1 MLFQGDALEI
11 MKSLPDHSI
20 DLVITDPP
28 YLKKYLYLYEG
39 MAAELPRLLKRGG
52 SLLAI
57 VPHYA
62 IPQVISDIG
71 KYLKYR
77 WLISMWQP
85 SGNHP
90 RMAMG
95 IEVMWKPIVW
105 WVNEAYP
112 QGRGFKRD
120 GFENTQPK
128 KTYEWEQSMSWA
140 EYCLSFAKDGE
151 TILDPFMGV
160 GTVGVA
166 AKNRGLPFIGIEL
179 DEERFKICKERI
191 DGNKIL

>member
-11 MKSLPDHSI
+11 MKELPDHSI

-28 YLKKYLYLYEG
+28 YPKKYLYLYEG
-39 MAAELPRLLKRGG
+39 MAAELPRLLKKGG

-62 IPQVISDIG
+62 IPQVMSDIG
-71 KYLKYR
+71 KHLKYR
-77 WLISMWQP
+77 WMLSMWQA
-85 SGNHP
+85 SGSHP

-95 IEVMWKPIVW
+95 IEVMWKPIIW
-105 WVNEAYP
+105 WVNGSYP
-112 QGRGFKRD
+112 QGRGFKKD
-120 GFENTQPK
+120 GFENIQPK

-140 EYCLSFAKDGE
+140 EYCLSFAKEGE

-166 AKNRGLPFIGIEL
+166 ARNKGLPFIGIEL
-179 DEERFKICKERI
+179 DQERFEICKERI
-191 DGNKIL
+191 DGNKIF